1 MSKVYNSIMTGL
13 TEAVEDAKSKEKKLN
28 KRVVSVLPVKKYK
41 AIEIQRI
48 RKSTGMSQRVFASY
62 LGVSEKTVEAWEMGI
77 NQPSG
82 AASRLLNMMEIN
94 NKITE
99 EYPFVKLIVK

>member
-99 EYPFVKLIVK
+99 EYPFVK

>member
-1 MSKVYNSIMTGL
+1 M
-13 TEAVEDAKSKEKKLN
+13 
-28 KRVVSVLPVKKYK
+28 LPVKKYK

-99 EYPFVKLIVK
+99 EYPFVKMIVK